1 MNYKISQI
9 LNFEQRTVG
18 IPLSFVKDAAVGVTR
33 DNWQHDANLAEAIVV
48 GNDMQFDFAAET
60 AAVNDAFANAGCEIR
75 IDEMDYR
82 EAMAEWVDMETI
94 RGNI

>member
-1 MNYKISQI
+1 M
-9 LNFEQRTVG
+9 G